1 MSTHKDDVQ
10 GISTQFYTRGTILE
24 VGRMLTKTNN
34 NMSTHSRLGRIAMI
48 KRTNKDNI
56 RIVVSVNTPF
66 STINIDFYIWDE
78 DILQSQ
84 NKWMKEGDD
93 VEVQY
98 HYKNK
103 FDDVPQLDS
112 MKQASID
119 RCPVCYNNL
128 PATDAQRWQCQECLT
143 LCEEF
148 HKIRIDKEMKLTSSE
163 AIKNYRFGLGYSLNF
178 IDEEINEG
186 FACNV
191 FQDSPLFPKINNMK
205 LLNSYKV
212 IGWMEKYNTKIH
224 SLDIVD
230 IY

>member
-10 GISTQFYTRGTILE
+10 GISTQFYTRGTILV

-48 KRTNKDNI
+48 KRTDKGNT
-56 RIVVSVNTPF
+56 RVVVSVNTPF

-128 PATDAQRWQCQECLT
+128 PATDAQRWQCQGCLT
-143 LCEEF
+143 LCEEQ
-148 HKIRIDKEMKLTSSE
+148 HKIRIQKEMKLTSNCYKE
-163 AIKNYRFGLGYSLNF
+163 YHYGPAYHLNF
-178 IDEEINEG
+178 LDEENDES
-186 FACNV
+186 FACTV
-191 FQDSPLFPKINNMK
+191 FRKSPLFSKIGDMK
-205 LLNSYKV
+205 FLNSYNV
-212 IGWMEKYNTKIH
+212 IGWVEEGNTKIH